1 MSVASALKEANN
13 ALLDLQAADYNTFAR
28 PLKRLANALADESLR
43 EVNDALRQGVDFDA
57 FVAGSDQG
65 GSMMGSA
72 SLDWPDDR
80 EKELGLALVLIEKAA
95 TDPDWFLNFA
105 HHWYYSGSKLIAG
118 IRKVTTNVLIPFVR
132 DYGDY
137 VRSQRSPTAPSIEPS
152 DFHRVF
158 IVHGHDEGARET
170 VARFVETV
178 GLAPIILHEQANKGM
193 TISEKL
199 AAHANVGFAVVLL
212 TPDDEG
218 RKKGAAK
225 WEARPRQNVV
235 LELGF
240 FVGRLGRDRVCALLK
255 GDLEIPSDY
264 VGVAYTPLDEGG
276 GWRQKLAQ
284 ELEAAGYVIDWN
296 KIMSRRR

>member
-132 DYGDY
+132 DYGEY
-137 VRSQRSPTAPSIEPS
+137 VRSQRSPTEPSVEPS

-225 WEARPRQNVV
+225 WEARPRQKVV

-264 VGVAYTPLDEGG
+264 VGVAYTALDEGG